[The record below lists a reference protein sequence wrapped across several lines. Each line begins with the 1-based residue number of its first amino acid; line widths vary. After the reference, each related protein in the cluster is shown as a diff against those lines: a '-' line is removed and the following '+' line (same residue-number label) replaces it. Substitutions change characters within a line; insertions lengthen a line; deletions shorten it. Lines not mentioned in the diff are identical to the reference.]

1 MSGDTEGPAAGR
13 SALRGHVK
21 AGRYGAP
28 DPEGGPGVVLEER
41 RPGALV
47 QINGADDPE
56 ALGRALSPLGLA
68 GGPRRNRAVCGE
80 RADLLWTGAGQW
92 WVVGRGPEPG
102 AAELRALAGDP
113 EVTTIDLGHART
125 LLRASG
131 PMARELLAKGCP
143 LDVDGLAPGDC
154 ASTRLG
160 PFSIVLHCRPG
171 EVFDLYVFRS
181 FGLALWEWLCD
192 EAAEFG
198 YEVREAG

>member
-1 MSGDTEGPAAGR
+1 MNGDSDGPAAGR
-13 SALRGHVK
+13 SALWGHLK
-21 AGRYGAP
+21 AGRYGSP
-28 DPEGGPGVVLEER
+28 DPDGGPGVVLEER

-56 ALGRALSPLGLA
+56 ALGHALSPLGLSDA
-68 GGPRRNRAVCGE
+68 PRRNRAVCGE

-92 WVVGRGPEPG
+92 WVVGREPDPG
-102 AAELRALAGDP
+102 AAELRELTGDP

-143 LDVDGLAPGDC
+143 LDVDGLEPGDC
-154 ASTRLG
+154 AATRLG
-160 PFSIVLHCRPG
+160 PFGIVLHCRSG